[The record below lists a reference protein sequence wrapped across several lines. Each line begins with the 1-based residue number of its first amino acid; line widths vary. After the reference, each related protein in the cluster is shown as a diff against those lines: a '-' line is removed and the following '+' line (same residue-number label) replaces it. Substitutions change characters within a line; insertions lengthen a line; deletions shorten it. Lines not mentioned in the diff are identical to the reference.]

1 MDWSTVITAETFAP
15 LVSGMQSIVPVVL
28 GLIVSLAIIRKG
40 IDFVKGMI
48 YSA

>member
-1 MDWSTVITAETFAP
+1 MDWSTVITSSTFAP
-15 LVSGMQSIVPVVL
+15 LVTGLEGLVPVVM
-28 GLIVSLAIIRKG
+28 GLIVSLAVLRKG

>member
-1 MDWSTVITAETFAP
+1 MDWSTVITSTTFAP
-15 LVSGMQSIVPVVL
+15 LIDGMTALVPTVMGLVVA
-28 GLIVSLAIIRKG
+28 LAVIRKG